1 MLKNFTSWLTEQA
14 DPMAPDAAMPVPGE
28 GGAPAAA
35 PGEKSQ
41 IRAILISNPIGS
53 VDKPGDMTTKQYNE
67 YVLDMDRV
75 KEWIEKNAKD
85 SSQDI
90 LDYLNGKDV
99 DIKDSH
105 KKFTAAVQA
114 NEFGKPQTVI
124 DVDFTKD
131 GEPTTK
137 DINLIFLA

>member
-1 MLKNFTSWLTEQA
+1 MLKNFNSWLTEQT
-14 DPMAPDAAMPVPGE
+14 DPLMGD
-28 GGAPAAA
+28 PAAA
-35 PGEKSQ
+35 PAAPAAPAQAEQ

-53 VDKPGDMTTKQYNE
+53 VDKPGDMTTKQFNE

-75 KEWIEKNAKD
+75 KEWIEKNAKE
-85 SSQDI
+85 SSQEI
-90 LDYLNGKDV
+90 LDYLDGKDI

-105 KKFTAAVQA
+105 KKFTKAVQA
-114 NEFGKPQTVI
+114 TEFGKPQTVI
-124 DVDFTKD
+124 DVDFTKE

>member
-1 MLKNFTSWLTEQA
+1 MLKTFNSWLNEQD
-14 DPMAPDAAMPVPGE
+14 DPMAAAMPGAEAP
-28 GGAPAAA
+28 APAAT
-35 PGEKSQ
+35 GEKAQ

-53 VDKPGDMTTKQYNE
+53 VDKPGDMVTKQFNE
-67 YVLDMDRV
+67 YVLDMGRV
-75 KEWIEKNAKD
+75 QEWIEKNAKE

-90 LDYLNGKDV
+90 LDYLNGKDIEV
-99 DIKDSH
+99 KDAH
-105 KKFTAAVQA
+105 KKFTTAVQA

>member
-1 MLKNFTSWLTEQA
+1 MIKKFNSWLTEQSDPLLG
-14 DPMAPDAAMPVPGE
+14 DPMAGGDATAVPA
-28 GGAPAAA
+28 APAPVA
-35 PGEKSQ
+35 Q

-53 VDKPGDMTTKQYNE
+53 VDKPGDMTTRQFNE

-75 KEWIEKNAKD
+75 KEWIEKNEKAA
-85 SSQDI
+85 SQEI
-90 LDYLNGKDV
+90 LDYLAGKDI

-105 KKFTAAVQA
+105 KKFSKAVQA

-137 DINLIFLA
+137 DINLIFLG